1 MINITDDDLTYKHHI
16 NQVSYASKI
25 SKMTGIT
32 AKARHFVFF
41 SQKCDSIIQCY
52 IQNLLY
58 SYIRWTSTYPIR
70 VQPIFSCKK
79 RYYEL

>member
-41 SQKCDSIIQCY
+41 SQKCDSIIQ
-52 IQNLLY
+52 
-58 SYIRWTSTYPIR
+58 
-70 VQPIFSCKK
+70 
-79 RYYEL
+79 